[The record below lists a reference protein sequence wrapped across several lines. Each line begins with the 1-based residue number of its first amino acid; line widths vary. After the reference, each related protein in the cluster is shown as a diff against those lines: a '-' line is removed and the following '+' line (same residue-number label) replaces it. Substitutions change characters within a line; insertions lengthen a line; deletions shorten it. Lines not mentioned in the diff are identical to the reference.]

1 MAAARKL
8 GFCEGGSDGCGFRVP
23 GGRGVAFIGAG
34 VAPGRAGPKETRR
47 RGDPGRIRPGV
58 RLGPE
63 LGDEPDTRGPLGGD
77 RGRGKGAVRPA
88 RELGREGGWAGGEE
102 GRPAGKKKGRKKN
115 WSGFG
120 LREKEKER
128 DWAGL
133 KEEKGKEMLSIF

>member
-1 MAAARKL
+1 VEHGGTEIPV
-8 GFCEGGSDGCGFRVP
+8 GFGRESGSDPSSGTSP
-23 GGRGVAFIGAG
+23 
-34 VAPGRAGPKETRR
+34 
-47 RGDPGRIRPGV
+47 
-58 RLGPE
+58 
-63 LGDEPDTRGPLGGD
+63 TRGACLAATAGGERVRD
-77 RGRGKGAVRPA
+77 RPA